1 MIFFNLLKIL
11 CIFANKKMIKRTL
24 QDFIKDDIVPGK
36 VVLIYGARRVGKT
49 FLLQYLAENF
59 QGRVNFMNG
68 DDFSTARLF
77 SERTSSHYRHL
88 LSETDL
94 LIIDEAQNIREIG
107 EILKLIVDSVKN
119 VAVVVTGSSSF
130 DLHNM
135 AGEPLVGR
143 SNEFRLYP
151 FSLEE
156 LLQYETPIE
165 SFQKLEERV
174 VFGMYPELELMTD
187 LNKKKMYLH
196 EISNSYLLKDILMI
210 DGIKNS
216 SKMKNL
222 LRLIALQTAS
232 VVSYDELGRQLSLSR
247 NTIEKYLDLL
257 TKTFVIYKL
266 PAFSM
271 NPRKEISKSAKWMFF
286 DTGIRNA
293 VVSDFRPLSV
303 RNDAGALW
311 ENFVISERIKHYN
324 NKRELVQ
331 FYYWK
336 SYSGQE
342 IDLIEVQDTKIRAF
356 ELKLTKSRASAP
368 LSFRNDY
375 PYAEYSTINREN
387 ILSFIK

>member
-1 MIFFNLLKIL
+1 MYF
-11 CIFANKKMIKRTL
+11 CKKTTMIKRTL
-24 QDFIKDDIVPGK
+24 ENFIKDDIVPGK

-49 FLLQYLAENF
+49 FLVQYLADNF
-59 QGRVNFMNG
+59 NGSVSLMNG

-77 SERTSSHYRHL
+77 SERTASHYRQL

-94 LIIDEAQNIREIG
+94 LIIDEAQNIKEIG
-107 EILKLIVDSVKN
+107 EILKLIVDEVKN
-119 VAVVVTGSSSF
+119 IAVIATGSSSF
-130 DLHNM
+130 DLYNL

-143 SNEFRLYP
+143 SNEYRLYP
-151 FSLEE
+151 LSLEE
-156 LLQYETPIE
+156 LLNYETPIK
-165 SFQKLEERV
+165 SLQKLEERI

-187 LNKKKMYLH
+187 FNKKKMYLN
-196 EISNSYLLKDILMI
+196 EIANSYLLKDILMI

-216 SKMKNL
+216 SKMKDL
-222 LRLIALQTAS
+222 LRLVALQTAS

-247 NTIEKYLDLL
+247 NTVEKYLDLL

-293 VVSDFRPLSV
+293 VIGDFRPLSV
-303 RNDAGALW
+303 RNDAGPLW
-311 ENFVISERIKHYN
+311 ENFVISERIKFRN

-331 FYYWK
+331 FYFWK

-342 IDLIEVQDTKIRAF
+342 IDLIEVQDTQIRAF
-356 ELKLTKSRASAP
+356 ELKLTKSRPSVP
-368 LSFRNDY
+368 LSFSNDY
-375 PYAEYSTINREN
+375 PEAKFSTINREN
-387 ILSFIK
+387 ILNFIGQ

>member
-1 MIFFNLLKIL
+1 
-11 CIFANKKMIKRTL
+11 MIKRTL
-24 QDFIKDDIVPGK
+24 EDFIKEDIVAGK

-49 FLLQYLAENF
+49 FLLQYLADNF
-59 QGRVNFMNG
+59 QGRVSFMNG
-68 DDFSTARLF
+68 DDFSTARML
-77 SERTSSHYRHL
+77 SERTARHYQQL
-88 LSETDL
+88 LSDTDL

-107 EILKLIVDSVKN
+107 EILKLIVDEVKN
-119 VAVVVTGSSSF
+119 VAVVATGSSSF
-130 DLHNM
+130 DLYNN

-156 LLQYETPIE
+156 LLNYETPIK
-165 SFQKLEERV
+165 SFQKIEERV
-174 VFGMYPELELMTD
+174 VFGLYPELELMAD
-187 LNKKKMYLH
+187 FNKKKMYLH

-216 SKMKNL
+216 SKMKDL

-232 VVSYDELGRQLSLSR
+232 IVSYDELGRQLSLSR
-247 NTIEKYLDLL
+247 NTVEKYLDLL

-266 PAFSM
+266 PAFSI

-293 VVSDFRPLSV
+293 VIGDFRPLSV

-311 ENFVISERIKHYN
+311 ENFVISERLKYHN
-324 NKRELVQ
+324 NKREQVQ
-331 FYYWK
+331 FYFWK

-342 IDLIEVQDTKIRAF
+342 IDLIEVKDTKIRAF
-356 ELKLTKSRASAP
+356 ELKLTKSRTSAP
-368 LSFRNDY
+368 SGFINDY
-375 PYAEYSTINREN
+375 PDAEYSTINREN
-387 ILSFIK
+387 ILSFIR